1 MGGQAP
7 QRKGPMNSALGCFQ
21 MQHPTLGKS
30 LGFKQALSLTSCE
43 ILGKNHNVS

>member
-30 LGFKQALSLTSCE
+30 LGLKQAPSLTSCE
-43 ILGKNHNVS
+43 TLGNNRNIS